1 LPVFSPFIGI
11 FGYAKQIAKIANQ
24 LTALAFLAM
33 VKQIANIANG
43 LSAVWSAHPDRPR
56 PGTRCQAWIVMP
68 IRSVIVLFARSLFA
82 VGFLL
87 AKPPPG
93 PTAWPV
99 RAGGSTRNFFI
110 FNSLIAS
117 LYTKVLEC
125 LTLAL

>member
-1 LPVFSPFIGI
+1 MRKGL
-11 FGYAKQIAKIANQ
+11 
-24 LTALAFLAM
+24 LAFLAM

-56 PGTRCQAWIVMP
+56 TRHALPGMDRYADQIGQSFCLLDRFLQLAFCW
-68 IRSVIVLFARSLFA
+68 RS
-82 VGFLL
+82 
-87 AKPPPG
+87 PPPG

-99 RAGGSTRNFFI
+99 RAGGSTRNFF
-110 FNSLIAS
+110 LLAS